1 MEITI
6 IWEKLTT
13 EDRIEKIGESINLVN
28 NYKVDNVIFN
38 SNDYNDLELELIKV
52 LDDKN
57 SRNI

>member
-1 MEITI
+1 M
-6 IWEKLTT
+6 
-13 EDRIEKIGESINLVN
+13 GESINLVN